1 MNENLLNINKIISNK
16 YGNKL
21 VDLNN
26 DIEHLNNVV
35 KNNVNNRYKIIKYL
49 GEGIHG
55 SLYLVKDMKQESPPE
70 LQQNNINGNY
80 GNYGNY
86 GNNGNDGNDG
96 NDGNNNDNRMILK
109 RINLPDS
116 NPKLMKQLNLELNI
130 LKFLSNSITTS
141 EYINP
146 CINYK
151 ILDKQIL
158 TLFPVFNGYS
168 LKYLLSHLKK
178 LKNVEYYKIILHLIK
193 KILYG
198 LANIHKMKIAH
209 QNITENSIL
218 VSTYTKTNEIKI
230 KFTDFGLGC
239 NSNPKSS
246 NIVNITDYEQHMN
259 NNTNVKEYK
268 CSVNINTPLE
278 ISHELIEQLTDTDY
292 LLISQKYDLW
302 CLGVIF
308 LKLLLRFEKL
318 DESESGK
325 WGIKK
330 GYNKIFETEI
340 KNKIIKK
347 YLVNTNENTNEYD
360 NTRDLMFFGI
370 SKSMKKDIIEY
381 LKILNKYVLKPT
393 PFRHTC
399 QYVLDKIIVYEKYKN
414 DNI

>member
-1 MNENLLNINKIISNK
+1 MNENLLNINQIISNK

-26 DIEHLNNVV
+26 DIENLNSVV
-35 KNNVNNRYKIIKYL
+35 QNNVNNRYKIIKYL

-55 SLYLVKDMKQESPPE
+55 SLYLVKDMKPLPES
-70 LQQNNINGNY
+70 QQNNI
-80 GNYGNY
+80 
-86 GNNGNDGNDG
+86 NGNDGNDG
-96 NDGNNNDNRMILK
+96 NDNRIILK
-109 RINLPDS
+109 RINLPNS
-116 NPKLMKQLNLELNI
+116 NEKMMKQLNLELNI
-130 LKFLSNSITTS
+130 LKFLSNNITTS

-151 ILDKQIL
+151 ILNNQIL

-178 LKNVEYYKIILHLIK
+178 LKNAEYYKIILHVIK

-198 LANIHKMKIAH
+198 LSNIHKMKIAH

-218 VSTYTKTNEIKI
+218 VSTYIKTNEIKI

-246 NIVNITDYEQHMN
+246 NIVNITDYEKHMN
-259 NNTNVKEYK
+259 NHNKNNNKNNNTEEYK
-268 CSVNINTPLE
+268 CNVNINTPIE
-278 ISHELIEQLTDTDY
+278 ISQELIDKLTDADY

-302 CLGVIF
+302 CIGIIF

-318 DESESGK
+318 DDSESGK

-360 NTRDLMFFGI
+360 NTRDLMFSGI
-370 SKSMKKDIIEY
+370 SKTMIKDIIEY
-381 LKILNKYVLKPT
+381 LKILNKFVLKPT

>member
-1 MNENLLNINKIISNK
+1 MNENLLNINQIISNK

-21 VDLNN
+21 VDVNN
-26 DIEHLNNVV
+26 DIENLNSVV
-35 KNNVNNRYKIIKYL
+35 QNNVNNRYKIIKYL

-55 SLYLVKDMKQESPPE
+55 SLYLVKDMKPLPE
-70 LQQNNINGNY
+70 TSQKNINND
-80 GNYGNY
+80 
-86 GNNGNDGNDG
+86 NNNDTNND
-96 NDGNNNDNRMILK
+96 NNNDNRIILK
-109 RINLPDS
+109 RINLPGS

-130 LKFLSNSITTS
+130 LKFLSNSITTN

-151 ILDKQIL
+151 ILDNQIL
-158 TLFPVFNGYS
+158 ILFPVFNGYS

-193 KILYG
+193 KILHG

-218 VSTYTKTNEIKI
+218 VSTYIKPNEIKI

-239 NSNPKSS
+239 NSNPKPS
-246 NIVNITDYEQHMN
+246 NIVNITDYEKHMN
-259 NNTNVKEYK
+259 NHNKNNHKNNNNVEEYK

-278 ISHELIEQLTDTDY
+278 ISQELIDKLTDADY

-318 DESESGK
+318 DGSESGK

-330 GYNKIFETEI
+330 GYNKTFETEI
-340 KNKIIKK
+340 RNKIIKK
-347 YLVNTNENTNEYD
+347 YLVNTEGD
-360 NTRDLMFFGI
+360 NQTRDLMFSGI
-370 SKSMKKDIIEY
+370 SETMKKDIIEY
-381 LKILNKYVLKPT
+381 LKILNKYVIKPT